1 MLVAYDP
8 HSDIWHEFCLSV
20 SLRVDD
26 EHHVKALLPTSGG
39 GFNPVQQLEQI
50 VQKESQLKRDMRSR
64 HMFMISI
71 GGVIGTG
78 LFLGSGY
85 TVNQAGPGGAVL
97 AYVIGGIIVSIV
109 MMCLGELATAM
120 PVAGSFKTYAQEFI
134 SPSVG
139 FLSAWLY
146 WLNGAL
152 TIGGEWIAA
161 TIIIHQYLP
170 HVPVWVWYGI
180 FAVIYLALNIT
191 AVGVYGESEFWFAS
205 IKVIGIIAAC
215 VAGIAA
221 IFGWTGHPAIG
232 ATNFVG
238 HGGLFPNGF
247 GAVLLALVPVCFSY
261 SGTELIGIAA
271 GESRDPSRS
280 VPRAVR
286 STSVRTLLFYVIS
299 MIVLVGIIPWQKAGV
314 NDSPFAT
321 IFQVAGI
328 PYAHTI
334 MDIVV
339 ITSALSAGSSWTYA
353 SSRLLWSMALDGMA
367 PSVFT
372 RLSRRKVPVM
382 AVLVTLAVGTLSL
395 WIYQVSP
402 NQLYLWIISGIG
414 LVAVIDWAIIC
425 WAQLRFRYRYIRQ
438 GGDVNDLA
446 YRTPLFPILPIA
458 GIVLNLAIGVSLIFI
473 PDQRI
478 AIYAGV
484 PIIVII
490 LMSYYLFYKRRQDKQ
505 AKEDAAAQDRLVL

>member
-1 MLVAYDP
+1 M
-8 HSDIWHEFCLSV
+8 
-20 SLRVDD
+20 
-26 EHHVKALLPTSGG
+26 
-39 GFNPVQQLEQI
+39 QQLEDI
-50 VQKESQLKRDMRSR
+50 VEKESQLRRGMQGR

-78 LFLGSGY
+78 LFLSSGY
-85 TVNQAGPGGAVL
+85 TVNQAGPGGTVL

-146 WLNGAL
+146 WLNGAF

-170 HVPVWVWYGI
+170 GVPLWAWYAL
-180 FAVIYLALNIT
+180 FAVIYLALNVT

-205 IKVIGIIAAC
+205 VKVIGIVAAC
-215 VAGIAA
+215 IVGLGA
-221 IFGWTGHPAIG
+221 ILGLTGHAPIG
-232 ATNFVG
+232 AKNYLG
-238 HGGLFPNGF
+238 QGGLFPHGL
-247 GAVLLALVPVCFSY
+247 GAVAMALVPVCFAY

-271 GESRDPSRS
+271 GESKDPAKS
-280 VPRAVR
+280 VPRAIR
-286 STSVRTLLFYVIS
+286 STSVRTLLFYVVS

-328 PYAHTI
+328 PYARMV
-334 MDIVV
+334 MDIIV

-367 PSVFT
+367 PRFLT
-372 RLSRRKVPVM
+372 NLSRARVPVWS
-382 AVLVTLAVGTLSL
+382 VLVTLLIGTLSL
-395 WIYQVSP
+395 WLYQVSP
-402 NQLYLWIISGIG
+402 NTLYLWIVSGIG
-414 LVAVIDWAIIC
+414 LVAVVDWAIIC
-425 WAQLRFRYRYIRQ
+425 MAQIGFRRQYVRQ
-438 GGDVNDLA
+438 GGEVRDLA
-446 YRTPLFPILPIA
+446 YRTPFYPWLPLA
-458 GIVLNLAIGVSLIFI
+458 GVVLNLAIAVSLIFI

-478 AIYAGV
+478 AIYAGL
-484 PIIVII
+484 PIMAVIMI
-490 LMSYYLFYKRRQDKQ
+490 CYYLFYRPRMLRRGVGSTRQGG
-505 AKEDAAAQDRLVL
+505 AA

>member
-1 MLVAYDP
+1 M
-8 HSDIWHEFCLSV
+8 
-20 SLRVDD
+20 
-26 EHHVKALLPTSGG
+26 
-39 GFNPVQQLEQI
+39 QQLDQI
-50 VQKESQLKRDMRSR
+50 MEKESHLRRGMHAR

-78 LFLGSGY
+78 LFLSSGY

-134 SPSVG
+134 SPAIG
-139 FLSAWLY
+139 YLSAWLY
-146 WLNGAL
+146 WLNGAF

-170 HVPVWVWYGI
+170 GVPLWVWYAL
-180 FAVIYLALNIT
+180 FAVIYLALNVT
-191 AVGVYGESEFWFAS
+191 RVGVYGESEFWFAS
-205 IKVIGIIAAC
+205 IKVFGIVAAC
-215 VAGIAA
+215 IAGILA
-221 IFGWTGHPAIG
+221 IFGLTGHRAIG
-232 ATNFVG
+232 LHNYTG
-238 HGGLFPNGF
+238 QGGLFPHGI
-247 GAVLLALVPVCFSY
+247 GAVFMALVPVSFAY

-271 GESRDPSRS
+271 GESKDPARS

-286 STSVRTLLFYVIS
+286 STSVRTLLFYVIA
-299 MIVLVGIIPWQKAGV
+299 MIVLVGIIPWQKAGL

-328 PYAHTI
+328 PYARLI
-334 MDIVV
+334 MDMIV

-367 PSVFT
+367 PRFLT
-372 RLSRRKVPVM
+372 RLSKAQVPVWS
-382 AVLVTLAVGTLSL
+382 VLATLVIGTLSL

-402 NQLYLWIISGIG
+402 NTLYLWIVSGIG
-414 LVAVIDWAIIC
+414 LIAVLSWAIIC
-425 WAQLRFRYRYIRQ
+425 ASQIGFRRKYVRE
-438 GGDVNDLA
+438 GGDVRALA

-458 GIVLNLAIGVSLIFI
+458 GVVLNLAIAVSLLFI
-473 PDQRI
+473 PGQRM

-484 PIIVII
+484 PIIII
-490 LMSYYLFYKRRQDKQ
+490 VLLSYYLFYRRRSQVSVNQ
-505 AKEDAAAQDRLVL
+505 QTMTE

>member
-1 MLVAYDP
+1 M
-8 HSDIWHEFCLSV
+8 E
-20 SLRVDD
+20 
-26 EHHVKALLPTSGG
+26 
-39 GFNPVQQLEQI
+39 QLDKI

-78 LFLGSGY
+78 LFLSSGY

-97 AYVIGGIIVSIV
+97 AYVLGGILVAIV

-139 FLSAWLY
+139 YLSAWLY

-170 HVPVWVWYGI
+170 GVPLWLWYAA
-180 FAVIYLALNIT
+180 FAVIYLLLNIT

-205 IKVIGIIAAC
+205 IKVIGIIAAV
-215 VAGIAA
+215 VAGLAA

-232 ATNFVG
+232 ATNYVG
-238 HGGLFPNGF
+238 HGGLFPHGF
-247 GAVLLALVPVCFSY
+247 TAVLLALVPVCFAY

-271 GESRDPSRS
+271 GESRNPAES
-280 VPRAVR
+280 VPRAIR

-299 MIVLVGIIPWQKAGV
+299 MIVLVGIIPWQQAGV

-328 PYAHTI
+328 PYAHLI
-334 MDIVV
+334 MDIIV

-353 SSRLLWSMALDGMA
+353 SSRLLWSMSLDGMA
-367 PSVFT
+367 PRVFS
-372 RLSRRKVPVM
+372 RLSKRRVPVP
-382 AVLVTLAVGTLSL
+382 AVLFTLAIGTLSL

-402 NQLYLWIISGIG
+402 NTLYLWIVSGIG
-414 LVAVIDWAIIC
+414 LVAVLDWAIIC
-425 WAQLRFRYRYIRQ
+425 WAQLAFRYRYLRE
-438 GGDVNDLA
+438 GGDVSKLA
-446 YRTPLFPILPIA
+446 YRTPLFPVLPIV
-458 GIVLNLAIGVSLIFI
+458 GMILNLTIAVSLAFI

-484 PIIVII
+484 PIIVLIY
-490 LMSYYLFYKRRQDKQ
+490 LSYFLVRKRVG
-505 AKEDAAAQDRLVL
+505 ASSSCARLSVPESAE